1 MEHLFRLKDRNTDI
15 KTEIVAGLT
24 TYLSMIYVFSI
35 IAAMMKDAGV
45 PENAAYTS
53 ILLAAGIGSII
64 MGVLANYP
72 VGLAPSLGVT
82 VLFSS
87 TLCGRMGYSWQAGLC
102 AVFVEGV
109 IFLLIAYTGVRKSIM
124 EVIPPHLKTAI
135 SCGIGFLL
143 TFIGLKNCGIIVS
156 NEQNLV
162 GLGHILTPGILVSF
176 LGIVILLGLVLLKKP
191 FGMVIGMAVT
201 AVIGI
206 IVGIFFPDANLP
218 SINTNAAMLQASGSS
233 FGAMVMGFKEL
244 FSSVNV
250 LLVLFSVLFVDF
262 FDTTGTLLA
271 VIYRTKLPTINGEP
285 EKLNRAL
292 TADALGSIVGA
303 VLGAPSVS
311 SYVESESGIESGG
324 RTGLTAVTTGVL
336 FIASIFLFPVF
347 NLITSCVASPVL
359 IIVGS
364 MMMINFGNINWKDYS
379 EAVSAFATVIMM
391 ILTYSIADGIAFGFI
406 VYGLTAIFTKRY
418 KEVAPLMWVMMGFFG
433 LYFLMI

>member
-1 MEHLFRLKDRNTDI
+1 MEYLFRLKDRNTDI
-15 KTEIVAGLT
+15 KTEIMAGLT

-35 IAAMMKDAGV
+35 IVAMMRDAGV

-53 ILLAAGIGSII
+53 VLLAAGLGSII
-64 MGVLANYP
+64 MGLLANYP

-109 IFLLIAYTGVRKSIM
+109 IFLLIAYTGIRKAIM
-124 EVIPPHLKTAI
+124 DAIPPHLKTAI

-162 GLGHILTPGILVSF
+162 GLGHMFSPRVMVSLFGI
-176 LGIVILLGLVLLKKP
+176 IILLGLVLQKIR
-191 FGMVIGMAVT
+191 FGMVIGMVIT
-201 AVIGI
+201 ALMGI
-206 IVGIFFPDANLP
+206 LAGTLYPDPNLP
-218 SINTNAAMLQASGSS
+218 AITTGVVVLQASGSS
-233 FGAMVMGFKEL
+233 FGALVSGFKEL
-244 FSSVNV
+244 FSSFNV

-271 VIYRTKLPTINGEP
+271 IIYRTKLPTVNGEP

-324 RTGLTAVTTGVL
+324 RTGLTAVTTGIL
-336 FIASIFLFPVF
+336 FIASIFLFPIF
-347 NLITSCVASPVL
+347 SLMTTSVTSPVL

-364 MMMINFGNINWKDYS
+364 MMILRFGDINWKDYS
-379 EAVSAFATVIMM
+379 EGVSAFVTVIMM
-391 ILTYSIADGIAFGFI
+391 ILTFSIADGIAFGFI
-406 VYGLTAIFTKRY
+406 IYGLTAVFTKRFR
-418 KEVAPLMWVMMGFFG
+418 EVSPLMWIMMGLFA

>member
-1 MEHLFRLKDRNTDI
+1 MEYLFRLKDRNTDI

-24 TYLSMIYVFSI
+24 TYLSMVYVFSI
-35 IAAMMKDAGV
+35 IVAMMKNAGV

-87 TLCGRMGYSWQAGLC
+87 TLCGRMGFSWQAGLC

-109 IFLLIAYTGVRKSIM
+109 IFLLIAYTGIRKAIM
-124 EVIPPHLKTAI
+124 EAIPHHLKTAI

-162 GLGHILTPGILVSF
+162 GLGHLLTPGILVSIF
-176 LGIVILLGLVLLKKP
+176 GVVILLGFVLLKVR
-191 FGMVIGMAVT
+191 FGMVMGMVIT
-201 AVIGI
+201 AIVGI
-206 IVGIFFPDANLP
+206 VVGIFFPDASLP
-218 SINTNAAMLQASGSS
+218 TINTNATMLQATGSS
-233 FGAMVMGFKEL
+233 FGALVMGFKEL

-271 VIYRTKLPTINGEP
+271 VIYRTKLPTVNGEP

-324 RTGLTAVTTGVL
+324 RTGLTAVTTGLL

-347 NLITSCVASPVL
+347 NLLTSCVTSPVL

-364 MMMINFGNINWKDYS
+364 MMMVNFGNINWKDYS
-379 EAVSAFATVIMM
+379 EAVPAFATVIMM

-406 VYGLTAIFTKRY
+406 IYGLTAIFTKRY
-418 KEVAPLMWVMMGFFG
+418 REVSPLMWVMMGLFG